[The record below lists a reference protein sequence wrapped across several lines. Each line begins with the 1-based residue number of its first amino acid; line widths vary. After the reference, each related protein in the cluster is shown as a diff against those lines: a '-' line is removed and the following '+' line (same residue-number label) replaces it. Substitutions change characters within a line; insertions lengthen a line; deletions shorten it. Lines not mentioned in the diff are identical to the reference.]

1 MSDLSDVNAILPVA
15 LYKKLQKQLEPIVEK
30 IDSLEYATRTIEATP
45 GPQGERGANGERGPQ
60 GLRGEIGPQ
69 GFRGEKGD
77 RGEQGLQ
84 GIQGEV
90 GPQGE
95 KGDRGEQG
103 LQGEVGPQG
112 LTGETGPRG
121 LSGEQGLQGEKGD
134 RGEVGPQGLT
144 GEKGERGETGLQGE
158 VGPQGLTGEKGDRGE
173 QGLQGEKG
181 DRGEQGLQGI
191 QGEIGPQG
199 ERGENGDRG
208 EVGPQGETGPQ
219 GERGEQGI
227 QGERGERGEV
237 GPQGEVGP
245 EGPPGKDATVPD
257 INSIVEPFISNAQT
271 NIDSYID
278 KSEKTFKNWQS
289 MVNSQLSTI
298 GGGGEVWLG
307 RLNDV
312 DRTTAKVDGAYL
324 KYDASTKK
332 WVGAS
337 GGSGSQGPKGDKGDP
352 GEPGLPGAD
361 GADALWNYTGQYNGG
376 VSYAVGDVAVY
387 NGELF
392 YRKDAHDGNTGDIPQ
407 NGSLFWDLIAAKG
420 EQGVQ
425 GIQGIQGPQGLAGD
439 KYQTTSSTNLSI
451 PAVGTTITL
460 TTGTGLSYST
470 NQTILVSHDLNNHI
484 HAEIDSYNPATGEMT
499 AVVTDTEGSGTYSS
513 WIVNLSGAVGA
524 LGPQGPEGEQGPQ
537 GVPGLQGLTGETGL
551 QGEQGIQGETGPQPS
566 ITVNESALNS
576 ITLSN
581 LDNNTILKCTSSAT
595 VNVTVPSI
603 LADGFSCMVIQGGGG
618 QIIFVAG
625 SGTTLNSFGSLVKTA
640 GQHAPASIVRLGA
653 GIYNLSGNLI

>member
-69 GFRGEKGD
+69 GFRGE
-77 RGEQGLQ
+77 
-84 GIQGEV
+84 
-90 GPQGE
+90 
-95 KGDRGEQG
+95 
-103 LQGEVGPQG
+103 
-112 LTGETGPRG
+112 TGP
-121 LSGEQGLQGEKGD
+121 
-134 RGEVGPQGLT
+134 
-144 GEKGERGETGLQGE
+144 RGETGLQGVQGE

-361 GADALWNYTGQYNGG
+361 GAPGADGEDALWNYTGQYNSG

-392 YRKDAHDGNTGDIPQ
+392 YRKDAHGGNTGDIPQ
-407 NGSLFWDLIAAKG
+407 NGSLFWDLIASKG

-425 GIQGIQGPQGLAGD
+425 GIQGERGIQGEQGVQGFQGSKGDQGLSGD
-439 KYQTTSSTNLSI
+439 KYQTTSSTNLLI
-451 PAVGTTITL
+451 PTIGTTITL
-460 TTGTGLSYST
+460 VVATNLSYST
-470 NQTILVSHDLNNHI
+470 NQTVLVSHDLNNHI
-484 HAEIDSYNPATGEMT
+484 HAEIDSYNPTTGEMT
-499 AVVTDTEGSGTYSS
+499 AVVSDTEGSGTFSS

-524 LGPQGPEGEQGPQ
+524 VGPQGVPGEQGPQ
-537 GVPGLQGLTGETGL
+537 GVSGLQGTPGEA
-551 QGEQGIQGETGPQPS
+551 GPSNVLSIGTVVSGSFPAVNISGTSPSQTLDFVLPKGDDGAPGPIGPS
-566 ITVNESALNS
+566 IESLIVTETTTARTLALSDTNQYIRCINAS
-576 ITLSN
+576 QT
-581 LDNNTILKCTSSAT
+581 T
-595 VNVTVPSI
+595 VTVPPESLVAWTAGAVVYFRRAATAGAINLAAGAGVTINGSSVAPTI
-603 LADGFSCMVIQGGGG
+603 LADQNFALKKI
-618 QIIFVAG
+618 
-625 SGTTLNSFGSLVKTA
+625 GTNVWD
-640 GQHAPASIVRLGA
+640 
-653 GIYNLSGNLI
+653 LI